1 MVAETVGRN
10 VVMPVDTIASSRQGP
25 RDSLFLSAKVAVCG
39 GLKPVAVRVRN
50 LSVGGMMVDSNA
62 IFHEGSTVLVE
73 LRGIGAVPGQIVWIV
88 EDRAGISFDKEI
100 DPMAAR
106 APVAVRTPHMMF
118 TPQPHR
124 SRRPGLKLR

>member
-1 MVAETVGRN
+1 
-10 VVMPVDTIASSRQGP
+10 MPVDTITSSRQRP
-25 RDSLFLSAKVAVCG
+25 RDSLFLSAKIAVDG

-62 IFHEGSTVLVE
+62 IFNEGSAVSVE

-88 EDRAGISFDKEI
+88 EGRAGISFDKEI

-106 APVAVRTPHMMF
+106 APVAVRTPPMLF
-118 TPQPHR
+118 KPQLPR